1 MWVIYETVINYF
13 LTVIKM
19 LHTSLFNLYIVE
31 VFYKNLKYKNYW
43 GEIIMLKKS
52 LALIMALALVC
63 SLCACGNTSKTTYL
77 TLAKEMQMIEGQ
89 EVKGSVSVDVSGLLD
104 ELDSDDL
111 AKEYDISKLELTYT
125 GECDK
130 VNSDLDVALKLG
142 KLGEINIDYVSKED
156 ELYIHKDLVTDV
168 LDMIVDVA
176 KESGESDAMTEA
188 MIDEFEKSFD
198 DILTE
203 DYILIDVSE
212 LAEDSGVSM
221 DLDMSKI
228 SFTNT
233 IDKLNVFLQLYN
245 SNMLTKTK
253 EGYSIEFSKEKIES
267 DIENLKKAIA
277 KDPEKFLQSMVDVT
291 DALDSD
297 LSNISKDLKDNDT
310 LVGLRETS
318 DEIKEML
325 EDKEGMKEL
334 KKKLKDKEEMKEFEE
349 IFSDLEDLDG
359 FVLKSTI
366 SKEKETYISTCEL
379 TFDSEDVKGLSFKLE
394 QTVTPKDVSI
404 SAPKSSISI
413 EDLLESTGLAGS
425 MSMGESS
432 WSGNIST
439 PGYDF
444 EEEEEDEEEYF
455 VIEEDEEKEIKK
467 QDKKDKKPTSS
478 KSGVL
483 LGYLSTM
490 TDIDDCEDIL
500 EDINSALDGNYV
512 ETYRNDKSDYISIS
526 HDYEVDDDLTAISK
540 LMLMDG
546 NYASYS
552 YTVRFDG
559 TADKDEATELFY
571 NGLKTLLGKD
581 LDLANEDLEDL
592 VENIVNGKSKDK
604 NFTVDIGDLECSFY
618 GHFSDDEEPEY
629 QYYSLS
635 LEVSYSNN

>member
-1 MWVIYETVINYF
+1 
-13 LTVIKM
+13 
-19 LHTSLFNLYIVE
+19 
-31 VFYKNLKYKNYW
+31 
-43 GEIIMLKKS
+43 MLKKS

-176 KESGESDAMTEA
+176 KESGESDVMTEA

-233 IDKLNVFLQLYN
+233 IDKLDILLQLYN
-245 SNMLTKTK
+245 SNMLVKTK
-253 EGYSIEFSKEKIES
+253 DGYTFEFSKEKVEK
-267 DIENLKKAIA
+267 DVENIKKALA
-277 KDPEKFLQSMVDVT
+277 KNPEKFLQTLVDFL
-291 DALDSD
+291 DAFESD
-297 LSNISKDLKDNDT
+297 LTNISKDLEDDEMVESFT
-310 LVGLRETS
+310 SLS
-318 DEIKEML
+318 DELKEIL
-325 EDKEGMKEL
+325 NDKEAMKEF
-334 KKKLKDKEEMKEFEE
+334 KKKVKDKEEMKEFEE

-444 EEEEEDEEEYF
+444 EEE
-455 VIEEDEEKEIKK
+455 EEKEIKK

-581 LDLANEDLEDL
+581 LDLANKDLEDL
-592 VENIVNGKSKDK
+592 VEKIVNGKSKDK

-635 LEVSYSNN
+635 LDVSYSNN

>member
-1 MWVIYETVINYF
+1 
-13 LTVIKM
+13 
-19 LHTSLFNLYIVE
+19 
-31 VFYKNLKYKNYW
+31 
-43 GEIIMLKKS
+43 MLKKS

-198 DILTE
+198 EILTE

-233 IDKLNVFLQLYN
+233 IDKLDILLQLYN
-245 SNMLTKTK
+245 SNMLVKTK
-253 EGYSIEFSKEKIES
+253 DGYTFEFSKEKVEK
-267 DIENLKKAIA
+267 DVENIKKALA
-277 KDPEKFLQSMVDVT
+277 KNPEKFLQTLVDFL
-291 DALDSD
+291 DAFESD
-297 LSNISKDLKDNDT
+297 LTNISKDLEDDE
-310 LVGLRETS
+310 LVESFTSLS
-318 DEIKEML
+318 DELKEIL
-325 EDKEGMKEL
+325 NDKEAMKEF
-334 KKKLKDKEEMKEFEE
+334 KKKVKDKEEMKEFEE

-413 EDLLESTGLAGS
+413 EDLLESTGLMGS

-455 VIEEDEEKEIKK
+455 VIEEEEEDEEKEIKK

-512 ETYRNDKSDYISIS
+512 ETYRNDKSDYVSIS

-592 VENIVNGKSKDK
+592 VEKIVNGKSKDK

-635 LEVSYSNN
+635 LDVSYSNN

>member
-1 MWVIYETVINYF
+1 
-13 LTVIKM
+13 
-19 LHTSLFNLYIVE
+19 
-31 VFYKNLKYKNYW
+31 
-43 GEIIMLKKS
+43 MLKKS

-233 IDKLNVFLQLYN
+233 IEKLDILLQLYH
-245 SNMLTKTK
+245 SNMLVKTK
-253 EGYSIEFSKEKIES
+253 DGYTFEFSKEKVEK
-267 DIENLKKAIA
+267 DVENIKKALA
-277 KDPEKFLQSMVDVT
+277 KNPEKFLQTLVDFL
-291 DALDSD
+291 DAFESD
-297 LSNISKDLKDNDT
+297 LTNISKDLEDDE
-310 LVGLRETS
+310 LVESFTSLS
-318 DEIKEML
+318 DELKEIL
-325 EDKEGMKEL
+325 NDKEAMKEF
-334 KKKLKDKEEMKEFEE
+334 KKKVKDKEEMKEFEE

-359 FVLKSTI
+359 FVFKSTI

-413 EDLLESTGLAGS
+413 EDLLESTGLTGS

-444 EEEEEDEEEYF
+444 EDEEEDEEENF
-455 VIEEDEEKEIKK
+455 VIEEDEEEDEEKEIKK

-512 ETYRNDKSDYISIS
+512 ETYRNDKSDYVSIS

-592 VENIVNGKSKDK
+592 VEKIVNGKSKDK

-635 LEVSYSNN
+635 LDVSYSNN